1 MSKLDFTMILS
12 AEPKKIFEI
21 ITDYENIIKFF
32 PIQLKKIQII
42 SKNENYTVTEE
53 TISISSV
60 IKKNF
65 AQQTRHEILGDF
77 IIDSLIISGP
87 LKGTILRTQLQKE
100 NNSTNIHINADI
112 KTSLK
117 YRIVMPL
124 IKKEYKNILK
134 AFFYKVNTLALQ

>member
-1 MSKLDFTMILS
+1 MILP
-12 AEPKKIFEI
+12 AEPQKIFEI
-21 ITDYENIIKFF
+21 ITDYENIIRFF
-32 PIQLKKIQII
+32 PTQLKKMQII
-42 SKNENYTVTEE
+42 NKNENDTVTEE

-65 AQQTRHEILGDF
+65 TQQTRHKILGDF
-77 IIDSLIISGP
+77 IRESLIISGP
-87 LKGTILRTQLQKE
+87 LKGTILRIQLQKE
-100 NNSTNIHINADI
+100 NNSTNISINADI

-117 YRIVMPL
+117 YRIVVPL